1 MFVSVFRIVCLC
13 VVVCVKELGRRQG
26 GREGVSGGR
35 GGCCFNR
42 LYFVGGGCEGDSS

>member
-26 GREGVSGGR
+26 GREGVSGG